1 LRKTRKKKQKVASG
15 IVPILLLALLM
26 VGLGFATGKYLL
38 SPFLQKS
45 ISKEPNGEIGN
56 GTGEPLNPPVEE
68 PPPGDSTITVKK
80 VTLEPL
86 SVHIAQLGAY
96 STKDIAQRAA
106 DMAIREGISAA
117 VMSPDPLYRVL
128 CCATGSKESLS
139 KFAEEATPKL
149 TGILGADGKPYLTTF
164 ETKESSFDVKG
175 DKTTVESMEQAFDT
189 LENSMS
195 SLLDFWNAYYLGSK
209 TEVNL
214 DTVQKDVEK
223 AKESLEKL
231 TPNSDIKTA
240 YDAALTI
247 ATKMQ
252 TAVKEAAKVQTNSV
266 TSPIEAMTE
275 FIKLIDG
282 YAQALKGL

>member
-1 LRKTRKKKQKVASG
+1 MRKTRKKKQKVTSG
-15 IVPILLLALLM
+15 VVSILVLALLM

-38 SPFLQKS
+38 SPLLQRS
-45 ISKEPNGEIGN
+45 ISKEPNGESGN
-56 GTGEPLNPPVEE
+56 GTQEPENPPVEE
-68 PPPGDSTITVKK
+68 PTPGDSTITVK

-106 DMAIREGISAA
+106 DMAIREGVSAA
-117 VMSPDPLYRVL
+117 VMNPDPLYRVL

-139 KFAEEATPKL
+139 KFAEEAAPKL

-164 ETKESSFDVKG
+164 ETKESSFDVTG
-175 DKTTVESMEQAFDT
+175 DKTTVQSIEQAFDT
-189 LENSMS
+189 LEDSMS

-214 DTVQKDVEK
+214 DTVQKDVEQ

-231 TPNSDIKTA
+231 TPDSNIKTA
-240 YDAALTI
+240 YDVALAI

-252 TAVKEAAKVQTNSV
+252 TAVKEAAKVQANSA
-266 TSPIEAMTE
+266 TSPVEAMTE
-275 FIKLIDG
+275 FIELIDG

>member
-1 LRKTRKKKQKVASG
+1 MRKTRKKKQKVASG
-15 IVPILLLALLM
+15 VVSILVLALLM

-38 SPFLQKS
+38 SPLLQKG
-45 ISKEPNGEIGN
+45 ISKEPNRESGN
-56 GTGEPLNPPVEE
+56 GTQEPVNPPAEE
-68 PPPGDSTITVKK
+68 PTPGGSTITVK

-106 DMAIREGISAA
+106 DMAIREGVSAA

-139 KFAEEATPKL
+139 KFAEEAAPKL
-149 TGILGADGKPYLTTF
+149 KGILGADGKPYLTIF
-164 ETKESSFDVKG
+164 ETKESSFDVTG

-195 SLLDFWNAYYLGSK
+195 SLLDFWSAYYLGSK

-214 DTVQKDVEK
+214 DTVHKDVEQ

-231 TPNSDIKTA
+231 TPDSSIKTE
-240 YDAALTI
+240 YDVALTI
-247 ATKMQ
+247 ATKMEA
-252 TAVKEAAKVQTNSV
+252 AVKEAAKVQANSA
-266 TSPIEAMTE
+266 TSPLEAMTE

-282 YAQALKGL
+282 YAQTIKGL

>member
-1 LRKTRKKKQKVASG
+1 MRKTRKKKQKVASG
-15 IVPILLLALLM
+15 FVSILVLAVLM

-45 ISKEPNGEIGN
+45 ISKEPIGESGN
-56 GTGEPLNPPVEE
+56 GTGEPFNPVVEE
-68 PPPGDSTITVKK
+68 PTPGDSTITVK

-106 DMAIREGISAA
+106 DMAIREGVSAA
-117 VMSPDPLYRVL
+117 VMSPDPLYRVF
-128 CCATGSKESLS
+128 CCATGSRESLS
-139 KFAEEATPKL
+139 RFAEEATPKL
-149 TGILGADGKPYLTTF
+149 TGILGTDGKPYLTTF
-164 ETKESSFDVKG
+164 ETKESSFDLTGYKS
-175 DKTTVESMEQAFDT
+175 TVESVEQAFDT
-189 LENSMS
+189 LEKSMS

-231 TPNSDIKTA
+231 TPDSDIKSA
-240 YDAALTI
+240 YDVALTM
-247 ATKMQ
+247 ATKAQ
-252 TAVKEAAKVQTNSV
+252 TAVKEAAKVQANSV
-266 TSPIEAMTE
+266 TSPLQAMTE